1 MIGTRS
7 QRVHCEGMEDA
18 VVVTIIGKRVFVT
31 LSRRN
36 LRQLNAMENDAEAHH
51 KCLTRKD
58 ESGLSLVVQVED
70 DTDHYATRPPVQV
83 LGKIA

>member
-1 MIGTRS
+1 M
-7 QRVHCEGMEDA
+7 
-18 VVVTIIGKRVFVT
+18 VVTIVGTRVFVT

-36 LRQLNAMENDAEAHH
+36 LRQLNAMENDAEARYN
-51 KCLTRKD
+51 CLTRKD

-70 DTDHYATRPPVQV
+70 DTDHYGTRPSVRG

>member
-1 MIGTRS
+1 M
-7 QRVHCEGMEDA
+7 
-18 VVVTIIGKRVFVT
+18 VVTIIGKRVFVT

-36 LRQLNAMENDAEAHH
+36 LRQLNAMENDAEAHN

-58 ESGLSLVVQVED
+58 ESGLSLVVQLED
-70 DTDHYATRPPVQV
+70 DRDHYGTRPSVRG